1 MGATE
6 AELVE
11 AITVLADQ
19 VCEILEAP
27 RGLKHPRHQE
37 HLAPATARVKAVL
50 ANYFRRQGAAILEDI
65 RPHIEHTRAMFEEIE
80 DRAIQEAGEWVTING
95 HPVLIGG
102 DEADHAARVERAKKS
117 AVKTDKVS
125 QDIAERSEVVLA
137 KALGI
142 PKSGNN
148 LAFDVRNDDVAIEC
162 KTLVN
167 GKNERISMGKAA
179 LGRKLAEQRAEGLK
193 VYTVVVDRRAEYSS
207 RIGHGAKVGD
217 PLTGHATYY
226 YKEGVGSWRLG
237 SMTKVTLSEL
247 KEIVKS

>member
-80 DRAIQEAGEWVTING
+80 DRAIQD
-95 HPVLIGG
+95 GG
-102 DEADHAARVERAKKS
+102 
-117 AVKTDKVS
+117 
-125 QDIAERSEVVLA
+125 
-137 KALGI
+137 
-142 PKSGNN
+142 N
-148 LAFDVRNDDVAIEC
+148 
-162 KTLVN
+162 
-167 GKNERISMGKAA
+167 
-179 LGRKLAEQRAEGLK
+179 
-193 VYTVVVDRRAEYSS
+193 
-207 RIGHGAKVGD
+207 
-217 PLTGHATYY
+217 
-226 YKEGVGSWRLG
+226 
-237 SMTKVTLSEL
+237 
-247 KEIVKS
+247 

>member
-37 HLAPATARVKAVL
+37 HLAPATARVKDVL
-50 ANYFRRQGAAILEDI
+50 ANYFRRQGAAILADI

-102 DEADHAARVERAKKS
+102 DAADNAERVARAKKATVLTKKEAQRIADHS
-117 AVKTDKVS
+117 EQVLSESLGLNRTPDNSPFDLRSDEIGIEVKTMINQKNNKITMS
-125 QDIAERSEVVLA
+125 KAAIGRKIAEQ
-137 KALGI
+137 
-142 PKSGNN
+142 
-148 LAFDVRNDDVAIEC
+148 
-162 KTLVN
+162 
-167 GKNERISMGKAA
+167 
-179 LGRKLAEQRAEGLK
+179 LAEDLK
-193 VYTVVVDRRAEYSS
+193 IYTVVADRRAA
-207 RIGHGAKVGD
+207 G
-217 PLTGHATYY
+217 LTGGGNATYY
-226 YKEGVGSWRLG
+226 VREGVGSFRLNQ
-237 SMTKVTLSEL
+237 MTKISVGDLR
-247 KEIVKS
+247 KMVRG

>member
-50 ANYFRRQGAAILEDI
+50 AHYFRRQGAAILEDI
-65 RPHIEHTRAMFEEIE
+65 RPHIEHARAMFEEAE

-102 DEADHAARVERAKKS
+102 DAADNADRVARR
-117 AVKTDKVS
+117 D
-125 QDIAERSEVVLA
+125 
-137 KALGI
+137 
-142 PKSGNN
+142 
-148 LAFDVRNDDVAIEC
+148 
-162 KTLVN
+162 
-167 GKNERISMGKAA
+167 
-179 LGRKLAEQRAEGLK
+179 LAEGQEM
-193 VYTVVVDRRAEYSS
+193 
-207 RIGHGAKVGD
+207 II
-217 PLTGHATYY
+217 
-226 YKEGVGSWRLG
+226 
-237 SMTKVTLSEL
+237 VTNGGN
-247 KEIVKS
+247 

>member
-6 AELVE
+6 SDLIE

-50 ANYFRRQGAAILEDI
+50 AHYFRRQGAAILADI
-65 RPHIEHTRAMFEEIE
+65 RPHIEHARAMFEEAE

-102 DEADHAARVERAKKS
+102 DAADNAERVERAKKS
-117 AVKTDKVS
+117 AVKTDKSS

-142 PKSGNN
+142 PKSGDN
-148 LAFDVRNDDVAIEC
+148 LAFDVRNDEVAIEV

-167 GKNERISMGKAA
+167 GKNEKITMSKTA

-193 VYTVVVDRRAEYSS
+193 AYTVVVDRRS
-207 RIGHGAKVGD
+207 GGM
-217 PLTGHATYY
+217 TGHATYY
-226 YKEGVGSWRLG
+226 YREGLGSFRLG
-237 SMTKVTLSEL
+237 SMTKVSLGEL
-247 KEIVKS
+247 KGIVNP

>member
-1 MGATE
+1 MGTTE
-6 AELVE
+6 SELIE
-11 AITVLADQ
+11 AMADLADQ

-50 ANYFRRQGAAILEDI
+50 ANYFRRQGAAILADI
-65 RPHIEHTRAMFEEIE
+65 RPHIEHARAMFEEAE

-102 DEADHAARVERAKKS
+102 DAADNADRVARAKKS
-117 AVKTDKVS
+117 AVKTDKSS

-142 PKSGNN
+142 PKSGDN
-148 LAFDVRNDDVAIEC
+148 LAFDVRNDEVAIEV

-167 GKNERISMGKAA
+167 GKNEKITMSKTA

-193 VYTVVVDRRAEYSS
+193 AYTVVVDRRS
-207 RIGHGAKVGD
+207 GGM
-217 PLTGHATYY
+217 TGHATYY
-226 YKEGVGSWRLG
+226 YREGLGSFRLG
-237 SMTKVTLSEL
+237 SMTKVSLGEL
-247 KEIVKS
+247 KGIVNP

>member
-102 DEADHAARVERAKKS
+102 DAADNADRVARAKKS
-117 AVKTDKVS
+117 AVKTDKSS

-142 PKSGNN
+142 PKSGDN
-148 LAFDVRNDDVAIEC
+148 LAFDVRNDEVAIEV

-167 GKNERISMGKAA
+167 GKNEKITMSKTA

-193 VYTVVVDRRAEYSS
+193 AYTVVVDRRS
-207 RIGHGAKVGD
+207 GGM
-217 PLTGHATYY
+217 TGHATYY
-226 YKEGVGSWRLG
+226 YREGLGSFRLG
-237 SMTKVTLSEL
+237 SMTKVSLGEL
-247 KEIVKS
+247 KGIVNP

>member
-102 DEADHAARVERAKKS
+102 DAADNADRVARAKKS
-117 AVKTDKVS
+117 AVKTDKSS

-142 PKSGNN
+142 PKSGDN
-148 LAFDVRNDDVAIEC
+148 LAFDVRNDEVAIEV
-162 KTLVN
+162 KPLVN
-167 GKNERISMGKAA
+167 GKNEKITMSKTA

-193 VYTVVVDRRAEYSS
+193 AYTVVVDRRS
-207 RIGHGAKVGD
+207 GGM
-217 PLTGHATYY
+217 TGHATYY
-226 YKEGVGSWRLG
+226 YREGLGSFRLG
-237 SMTKVTLSEL
+237 SMTKVSLGEL
-247 KEIVKS
+247 KGIVNP

>member
-1 MGATE
+1 MRATE
-6 AELVE
+6 AELIE

-50 ANYFRRQGAAILEDI
+50 AHYFRRQGAAILADI
-65 RPHIEHTRAMFEEIE
+65 RPHIEHARAMFEEAE

-102 DEADHAARVERAKKS
+102 DAADNAERVERAKKS
-117 AVKTDKVS
+117 AVKTDKSS

-142 PKSGNN
+142 PKSGDN
-148 LAFDVRNDDVAIEC
+148 LAFDVRNDEVAIEV

-167 GKNERISMGKAA
+167 GKNEKITMSKTA

-193 VYTVVVDRRAEYSS
+193 AYTVVVDRRS
-207 RIGHGAKVGD
+207 GGM
-217 PLTGHATYY
+217 TGHATYY
-226 YKEGVGSWRLG
+226 YREGLGSFRLG
-237 SMTKVTLSEL
+237 SMTKVSLGEL
-247 KEIVKS
+247 KGIVNP